1 MICHK
6 YSSIDNQSHN
16 GTPVA
21 FSNAHGKFSTR
32 TATRLFLSQKVE
44 ISLHLFTS
52 STPCNLCVTS
62 FTLESLT
69 LHHIHIFK
77 LEFISAMRDQAQLR
91 DRMNPRDQELFDYL
105 KKKKKN
111 RDSYSTHALHQ
122 PKIIDTTIPK
132 HINHNDFEKARM
144 YDAASIGTGTST
156 RTGKTAV
163 TSATS
168 SSHKEEDVH
177 DPLPDVV
184 LQSLSESLSVE
195 HPPSEAM
202 NPMTNETCTLPK
214 KPVVKGSN
222 NSGFASELARP
233 EHQYPQ
239 EDMDRTL
246 LEQSKVQPSVPSML
260 HKLGVFFK
268 NPISCGDEAVSPSQ
282 NECVNGNA
290 VKSHANMSSS
300 SNRTSKSADESK
312 ERIAILEAS
321 LAEKTREIERF
332 TKLQELVVIEVSILW
347 KAASIL
353 FLGIISFDHVLTFY
367 TLLPILE

>member
-1 MICHK
+1 MGNFLQELQRDCSCHK
-6 YSSIDNQSHN
+6 RLRSHY
-16 GTPVA
+16 
-21 FSNAHGKFSTR
+21 
-32 TATRLFLSQKVE
+32 
-44 ISLHLFTS
+44 IFTS
-52 STPCNLCVTS
+52 STHVTYVLTP

-91 DRMNPRDQELFDYL
+91 DRMNPRDQEVFDYFM
-105 KKKKKN
+105 KKKNN
-111 RDSYSTHALHQ
+111 RDSYSTHAHHQ

-132 HINHNDFEKARM
+132 HINHNAFDKARM
-144 YDAASIGTGTST
+144 HDAASIGTGTST

-168 SSHKEEDVH
+168 SSQKEDEH

-214 KPVVKGSN
+214 KPVVEGSN
-222 NSGFASELARP
+222 NSGFASELAHP

-246 LEQSKVQPSVPSML
+246 VEQSQVQPSVPSML

-300 SNRTSKSADESK
+300 SNRTSKSADESQ

-321 LAEKTREIERF
+321 LAEETREIERL
-332 TKLQELVVIEVSILW
+332 TKLQELVVTEVSIVW
-347 KAASIL
+347 KSASIL